1 MSSPLFTTQVVG
13 KRAFVLDHKGQVSG
27 RPTVNLILSGIK
39 VTALVDTG
47 ASCTLL
53 RRDIFDL
60 IVRKT
65 HRACLLEHSL
75 ERNGN
80 CSTGALRIKTH
91 GLPIC
96 QKAYRMPLS
105 KRKVVEEMIKEM
117 LDDDIICPSNSAYS
131 SPILLVRKKDGESR
145 LCVDCRILNEVT
157 HKDAYPLPH
166 IQ

>member
-60 IVRKT
+60 IVRRT
-65 HRACLLEHSL
+65 HRACLLEHSGPL
-75 ERNGN
+75 QGLGGVSLKV
-80 CSTGALRIKTH
+80 CGKTQVAIS
-91 GLPIC
+91 GIISPVEVVVCDELPH
-96 QKAYRMPLS
+96 
-105 KRKVVEEMIKEM
+105 EMILGDTSLRKGGGVC
-117 LDDDIICPSNSAYS
+117 DRFNTKCVY
-131 SPILLVRKKDGESR
+131 LVFPEIAFKMSFTRWLYK
-145 LCVDCRILNEVT
+145 
-157 HKDAYPLPH
+157 H
-166 IQ
+166 